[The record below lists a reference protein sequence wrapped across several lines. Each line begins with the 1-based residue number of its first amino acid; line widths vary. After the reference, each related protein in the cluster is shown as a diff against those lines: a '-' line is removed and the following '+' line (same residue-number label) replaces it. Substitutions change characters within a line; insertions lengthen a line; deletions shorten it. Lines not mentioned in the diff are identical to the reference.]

1 MYLVP
6 FLRYS
11 ALKNGVTLKPGGSSS
26 SRSLKIA
33 PFDRSYSIRLFIG
46 PPKIYG
52 SAGSAIVNIALSC
65 TVFELVDV
73 ELYRDLEIWVKI
85 SICQSSMVHEGCW
98 VNCPTRLGNL
108 EASTV
113 CWTEATRRAELSRN
127 QAAVDRICRVA
138 VKDVMLNQQD
148 KPKRHRSAR

>member
-1 MYLVP
+1 MYPVP

-11 ALKNGVTLKPGGSSS
+11 ASKNGVTLKPGVTVVQGHWKWR
-26 SRSLKIA
+26 RSI
-33 PFDRSYSIRLFIG
+33 DDHIRLCVG

-52 SAGSAIVNIALSC
+52 SGSAIVNIALSC
-65 TVFELVDV
+65 TVFELFDV

-98 VNCPTRLGNL
+98 VNCPTRVGNL

-138 VKDVMLNQQD
+138 VKDVMLNQED
-148 KPKRHRSAR
+148 KSKRHRLAR